1 MGRFTFLKVKGRS
14 MAEDAGEV
22 SNDEIVVKIDPDLK
36 DQIPGYL
43 QNRRNDIVNIKAA
56 LETKDFEFIQRW
68 GIR

>member
-1 MGRFTFLKVKGRS
+1 VKGRS
-14 MAEDAGEV
+14 MAEDAGKV

-56 LETKDFEFIQRW
+56 LETKDFEFL
-68 GIR
+68 